1 MQKTLSCSSLHYQIR
16 SQVGLFPSRQ
26 ISFVL
31 FSVARWLD
39 HFPVPWPSVSPEG
52 RLHAVARLLRP
63 PHLRVG
69 MHHRAPRNHG
79 ENHLGIVIITSL
91 NFEMIRP
98 VVLNRGAAAHKG
110 AVKRSLGCRP
120 NIGFPCL
127 LLAFQVKPLN

>member
-1 MQKTLSCSSLHYQIR
+1 MFLTFHYQIR
-16 SQVGLFPSRQ
+16 SQVGLFPSHQ

-98 VVLNRGAAAHKG
+98 VLPVSTKDSRDQKDQLRKMDLKIFNFKA
-110 AVKRSLGCRP
+110 
-120 NIGFPCL
+120 IF
-127 LLAFQVKPLN
+127 